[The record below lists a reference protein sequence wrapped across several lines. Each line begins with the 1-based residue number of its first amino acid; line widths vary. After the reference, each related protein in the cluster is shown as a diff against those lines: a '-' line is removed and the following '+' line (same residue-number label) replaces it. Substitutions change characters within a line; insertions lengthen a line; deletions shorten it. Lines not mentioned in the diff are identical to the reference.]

1 MNPSTTQMF
10 VDLIPHISPLSFII
24 GFAILYLIINIFGLM
39 IHGRLVGATLCG
51 ILTIF
56 ALFSGLIPFGEALLG
71 LFIAFVE
78 FGSWFIRGTP
88 KEKTTETLQK
98 PPEITGA
105 FDKSQFNKRS

>member
-10 VDLIPHISPLSFII
+10 VDLILHISPLSI

-39 IHGRLVGATLCG
+39 IHGRLVGAILCG

-56 ALFSGLIPFGEALLG
+56 ALFSGLIPFWEALLG
-71 LFIAFVE
+71 LFIASVE
-78 FGSWFIRGTP
+78 FGSYFIRGTP
-88 KEKTTETLQK
+88 KEKPAEPQQK
-98 PPEITGA
+98 SEIDGA